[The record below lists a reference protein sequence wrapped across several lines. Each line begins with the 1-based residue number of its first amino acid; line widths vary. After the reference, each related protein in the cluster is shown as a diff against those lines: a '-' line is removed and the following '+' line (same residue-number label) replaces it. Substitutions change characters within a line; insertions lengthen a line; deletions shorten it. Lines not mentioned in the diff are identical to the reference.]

1 VGVDHGGVQV
11 SDKEKATL
19 AELNGV
25 LGV

>member
-1 VGVDHGGVQV
+1 VDHGGVQV